1 MFGTTYPFGRP
12 ITREAFRRLDIIMAL
27 FLALALLL
35 LCLLSVAPARAAQ
48 CNTIFL
54 TDKNGNISFPFCP
67 PNRASSTPGFLD
79 STAIGQSV
87 PAPGNFSAITQSQ
100 GAPATLNATGT
111 LTPAQL
117 ATNIITSTT
126 AAAVTATLPLATAMD
141 TANPNAV
148 AGTSFDFFMINTGG
162 TNAITVAA
170 STGWSTVGSLTVA
183 LSSSG
188 HFRAR
193 KTGAG
198 AWTLYRLS

>member
-1 MFGTTYPFGRP
+1 MKNRYGLMFG
-12 ITREAFRRLDIIMAL
+12 A
-27 FLALALLL
+27 ALAAAIALM
-35 LCLLSVAPARAAQ
+35 PALVLDKAEAAQ

-67 PNRASSTPGFLD
+67 PNRANSTPALLD
-79 STAIGQSV
+79 DTAIGQSV

-100 GAPATLNATGT
+100 GAPAVLNATGT

-117 ATNIITSTT
+117 ATNIITSTA

-141 TANPNAV
+141 AANPNAV
-148 AGTSFDFFMINTGG
+148 AGTSFDFFVIDTGNLAVTMTANTGW
-162 TNAITVAA
+162 T
-170 STGWSTVGSLTVA
+170 TVGAMAVSGPA
-183 LSSSG
+183 SG

-193 KTGAG
+193 KTGVG